1 MIGETTKYPEWRV
14 IVDLF
19 RDATW
24 GDIVPHDVITQATG
38 LRAETMAYYRH
49 VAQARRTLLR
59 DHDIEVESLPKV
71 GYRRVEPERYGER
84 ARRDTRLGRR
94 RISRGARVVKAAP
107 VHLLTA
113 EQAQELEHTMR
124 LLAALRLQADKVI
137 KSMRNVLPPVTPRQA
152 LPATTVAEADQTH

>member
-1 MIGETTKYPEWRV
+1 MIGETTKHPEWRV

-19 RDATW
+19 REVTW
-24 GDIVPHDVITQATG
+24 GDIVLHHAITQATG
-38 LRAETMAYYRH
+38 LRSETVPYYRQ

-59 DHDIEVESLPKV
+59 DFDIEVESVPKV

-113 EQAQELEHTMR
+113 EQVQELEHTMR
-124 LLAALRLQADKVI
+124 LLSALRMQTDKVL

-152 LPATTVAEADQTH
+152 LPATTETETH

>member
-1 MIGETTKYPEWRV
+1 VIGETSRHPEWRV
-14 IVDLF
+14 IVELF
-19 RDATW
+19 REATW
-24 GDIVPHDVITQATG
+24 GDLVAHGTIAAATG
-38 LRAETMAYYRH
+38 LRAETMPYYRH

-59 DHDIEVESLPKV
+59 DHDIEVESVPKV

-113 EQAQELEHTMR
+113 EQVQELEHTMR
-124 LLAALRLQADKVI
+124 LLAALRAQADRVI
-137 KSMRNVLPPVTPRQA
+137 KSMRNVLPPVPPRQA
-152 LPATTVAEADQTH
+152 LPATTETETH